1 MLSNVLIQELLR
13 LTHFIYIDLRY
24 DWLRDRGGV
33 NWKNWRERLVEKG
46 ERVEK
51 EEFIFWL

>member
-33 NWKNWRERLVEKG
+33 NECVEELAGKNGRKGRES
-46 ERVEK
+46 
-51 EEFIFWL
+51 